1 MARLSRWT
9 CRLFQRPLKCDVIDS
24 NSNKVCSLSA
34 CRFSTILIVG
44 GGGPNLLLNQMTA
57 EATDRTVRVGPSEA
71 TATSN
76 TLTQAIVAGDLD
88 GLDELRRVASNSFD
102 LQVYPPIPRQMV
114 RRLRPVFGTC
124 RQ

>member
-1 MARLSRWT
+1 M
-9 CRLFQRPLKCDVIDS
+9 
-24 NSNKVCSLSA
+24 SA
-34 CRFSTILIVG
+34 CRFSTIHIVG

-57 EATDRTVRVGPSEA
+57 EATDRTVRVGPYEA

-102 LQVYPPIPRQMV
+102 LQEYPPSPA
-114 RRLRPVFGTC
+114 
-124 RQ
+124 

>member
-1 MARLSRWT
+1 M
-9 CRLFQRPLKCDVIDS
+9 
-24 NSNKVCSLSA
+24 SA

-57 EATDRTVRVGPSEA
+57 EATDRTVRVDPYEA

-102 LQVYPPIPRQMV
+102 LRVYPPSPAKWLAAYDRFLELV
-114 RRLRPVFGTC
+114 GNEV
-124 RQ
+124 